1 MINRALRLGVVF
13 GARARVAR
21 VARVDG
27 VGEVVGARKEPDVSP
42 DVGESPRDRTSLEF
56 SSLGRRH
63 GSR

>member
-13 GARARVAR
+13 GAR
-21 VARVDG
+21 VDGVNG